1 MKKAICLLTVIGCSF
16 FLISDSSF
24 VHRRVREEFNY
35 WRDLQTEVEKIDFG
49 TVKEGLNG
57 KEQFRALLDE
67 ITTRGVYKLVDL
79 IQKGEERYYQVVDYV
94 SYSLIPYLKQYYEQL
109 ISDDAV
115 GRRAIIL
122 ICLFI
127 FSNISTTAIDWV

>member
-1 MKKAICLLTVIGCSF
+1 
-16 FLISDSSF
+16 
-24 VHRRVREEFNY
+24 VREEFNY